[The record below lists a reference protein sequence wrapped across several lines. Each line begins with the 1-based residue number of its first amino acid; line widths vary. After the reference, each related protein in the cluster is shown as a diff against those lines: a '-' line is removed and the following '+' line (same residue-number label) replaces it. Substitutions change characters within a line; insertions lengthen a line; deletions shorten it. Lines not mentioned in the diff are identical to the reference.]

1 MGIVWLVILVLLVLI
16 ELATMGLTTVWFAGG
31 ALVAAV
37 IAGLHGPLWA
47 QVGAFIVVSLLLL
60 IFTRPIAM
68 KYFNVE
74 RTKTNSEG
82 LIGKQAIVTQRI
94 DNLQGEGTV
103 VLNGQE
109 WSARSAQPD
118 VDIAE
123 GAVVVVREIQGV
135 KVIVEQ
141 TAEEA

>member
-37 IAGLHGPLWA
+37 IAAFNGPLWA

-74 RTKTNSEG
+74 RIKTNSES

-103 VLNGQE
+103 VINGQE
-109 WSARSAQPD
+109 WSARSIQPD
-118 VDIAE
+118 VDIEE

-141 TAEEA
+141 TADEA